1 MIFVF
6 LVWHF
11 TLPNI
16 LQVHP
21 CCCRCHNFRPFNGW
35 VIFLWGCV
43 YTHHI
48 LFIHSSVDGYL
59 GVSISWLLLPWT
71 LGCIDLFKL
80 AFSVFSLLLDKY
92 PVVEFLV
99 RMAVVFLA
107 FLRNFNTVF
116 YSWLHKF
123 TFLPTLHK
131 GSLFS
136 TSSSTFVIF
145 LMTAILT
152 GVRWYL
158 LWFFKNLFA
167 LGLSYSMWDLHCDNQ
182 DSSLWHAG
190 SSSSTRDQTW
200 ALWIRS
206 RVLTTGPPRKSLS
219 PWF

>member
-158 LWFFKNLFA
+158 LWFLKIYLHWVLVTACGIFTVTIRIHRCGM
-167 LGLSYSMWDLHCDNQ
+167 LGLVP
-182 DSSLWHAG
+182 
-190 SSSSTRDQTW
+190 RPE
-200 ALWIRS
+200 IKP
-206 RVLTTGPPRKSLS
+206 GPSES
-219 PWF
+219 GVES